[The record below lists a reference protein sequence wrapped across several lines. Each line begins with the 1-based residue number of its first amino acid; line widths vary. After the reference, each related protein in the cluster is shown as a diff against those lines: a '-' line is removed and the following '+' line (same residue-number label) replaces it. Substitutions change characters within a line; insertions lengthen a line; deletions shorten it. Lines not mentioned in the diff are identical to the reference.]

1 MSFFSNLSTLFA
13 ADGQKNQKNQ
23 GQKPSANKNKT
34 TGAANHPAQPAPAVK
49 SGKPSAKS
57 AATPVASTQSA
68 QQQRPAAVN
77 AATKKLASAAKPEPH
92 SSPANLDKARVEAEA
107 IIRDARAKARE
118 IIVEAKDESLELRS
132 KAEKETRRIEQELA
146 TQQRELQ
153 KQLDKLDFR
162 FEQINQKEDRLDQLK
177 KELETSRANLEQVKT
192 KTLQR
197 LEEISGYSKD
207 KAKEVLFEG
216 LEKKL
221 SHDLAQLVAEKEAA
235 AKLEADEKAQEILI
249 DAMRHGA
256 TDYVAEYTISVVNI
270 PSEEI
275 KGKIIG
281 KSGRN
286 IHTFERRTGTEIDL
300 DSSPTEIKISSFDPV
315 RREIARISMERLI
328 KDGRIQPAR
337 IEEIVAKVEQEI
349 DRITFDAGKKL
360 IHEVGVYNIPNGLV
374 ALLGRFKYRF
384 SYGQNMIKHTIEE
397 TKIGTKIAH
406 ELGLDVNTVKL
417 GCLLHD
423 IGKTSGNQDENHVTA
438 GVRIAKQFNMSKEV
452 VDCIAQHHED
462 EPFSSPESMAVY
474 IADAISGARPG
485 ARYENHEEY
494 IKRLESLE
502 TIAMSY
508 EEVKQAYALQAGR
521 ELRVL
526 LLPEKSKDDD
536 VTVLA
541 NKIRDRVQKE
551 VIVPGSVTV
560 TVIREFRDQAMTKQ

>member
-13 ADGQKNQKNQ
+13 TDADNKSKAKQAKFPV
-23 GQKPSANKNKT
+23 KPGSAAVQPKHSQPGKPQPKGVDLVSKVSTPAVPNTPAAAPKEPTKAMQASAN
-34 TGAANHPAQPAPAVK
+34 
-49 SGKPSAKS
+49 S
-57 AATPVASTQSA
+57 
-68 QQQRPAAVN
+68 
-77 AATKKLASAAKPEPH
+77 L
-92 SSPANLDKARVEAEA
+92 LDKARAEA
-107 IIRDARAKARE
+107 DNMIRDARSKARE
-118 IIVEAKDESLELRS
+118 IIVEAKDESLEIRS
-132 KAEKETRRIEQELA
+132 KIEKETRRIEQELA
-146 TQQRELQ
+146 NQQRELQ
-153 KQLDKLDFR
+153 TKLDKLEFR
-162 FEQINQKEDRLDQLK
+162 FEQITQKEERIDQLK
-177 KELETSRANLEQVKT
+177 KDLEAQKIELEKTKAKNLE
-192 KTLQR
+192 R

-207 KAKEVLFEG
+207 KAKEILFEG

-221 SHDLAQLVAEKEAA
+221 SHDLAQMVAEKEEA

-270 PSEEI
+270 PSEEM

-286 IHTFERRTGTEIDL
+286 IHTFERRTGVEIDL
-300 DSSPTEIKISSFDPV
+300 DSSPTEIKLSSFDPV
-315 RREIARISMERLI
+315 RREIARVSMERLI

-337 IEEIVAKVEQEI
+337 IEEIVDKVEQEI

-374 ALLGRFKYRF
+374 SLLGRFKYRF

-423 IGKTSGNQDENHVTA
+423 VGKTSGNPDENHVNA
-438 GVRIAKQFNMSKEV
+438 GVRIAKQFNMAPEV

-474 IADAISGARPG
+474 ISDAISGARPG

-494 IKRLESLE
+494 IKRLEALE
-502 TIAMSY
+502 AIAMSY
-508 EEVKQAYALQAGR
+508 DEVKQAYAIQAGR

-551 VIVPGSVTV
+551 VMVPGSVTV
-560 TVIREFRDQAMTKQ
+560 TVIREFREQASTKQ

>member
-1 MSFFSNLSTLFA
+1 MSFFSNLSTLFSTDEQANKKQGA
-13 ADGQKNQKNQ
+13 APTNPKHKVFAKHQD
-23 GQKPSANKNKT
+23 KPVNPAGHKFAKPAKPTPPSPAMQASANSIT
-34 TGAANHPAQPAPAVK
+34 
-49 SGKPSAKS
+49 
-57 AATPVASTQSA
+57 
-68 QQQRPAAVN
+68 
-77 AATKKLASAAKPEPH
+77 
-92 SSPANLDKARVEAEA
+92 DKAKQEAESIVREA
-107 IIRDARAKARE
+107 TAKARE
-118 IIVEAKDESLELRS
+118 IIVEAKDESLEIRS
-132 KAEKETRRIEQELA
+132 KIEKETRRIEQELA
-146 TQQRELQ
+146 MQQRDI
-153 KQLDKLDFR
+153 KSKLDKIDFR
-162 FEQINQKEDRLDQLK
+162 FEQITQKEERIDKLK
-177 KELETSRANLEQVKT
+177 SDLEVQKESLEKSRA
-192 KTLQR
+192 KTLEK
-197 LEEISGYSKD
+197 LEEVSGYSKD
-207 KAKEVLFEG
+207 KAKEILFEG

-221 SHDLAQLVAEKEAA
+221 SHDLAQMVAQKEET
-235 AKLEADEKAQEILI
+235 AKLDADEKAQEILI

-270 PSEEI
+270 PSEEM

-286 IHTFERRTGTEIDL
+286 IHTFERRTGVEIDL
-300 DSSPTEIKISSFDPV
+300 DSSPTEIKLSSFDPV
-315 RREIARISMERLI
+315 RREIARVSMERLI

-337 IEEIVAKVEQEI
+337 IEEIVDKVEQEI
-349 DRITFDAGKKL
+349 ERITFDAGKKL
-360 IHEVGVYNIPNGLV
+360 AHEVGVYNIPNGLISM
-374 ALLGRFKYRF
+374 LGRFKYRF

-423 IGKTSGNQDENHVTA
+423 IGKVSGNHDESHVQA
-438 GVRIAKQFNMSKEV
+438 GVRIAKQFGMPKEAI
-452 VDCIAQHHED
+452 DCIAQHHED

-494 IKRLESLE
+494 IKRLEALE

-508 EEVKQAYALQAGR
+508 EEVKQAYAIQAGR

-536 VTVLA
+536 VTILA

-551 VIVPGSVTV
+551 VIVPGNVTV
-560 TVIREFRDQAMTKQ
+560 TVIREFREQAVTKG

>member
-1 MSFFSNLSTLFA
+1 MSFFSNLSTLFST
-13 ADGQKNQKNQ
+13 DE
-23 GQKPSANKNKT
+23 SANKKQSATQINPKHKVF
-34 TGAANHPAQPAPAVK
+34 AKHQAHPAKPVDHKPVKPAKPTPPSPAM
-49 SGKPSAKS
+49 
-57 AATPVASTQSA
+57 Q
-68 QQQRPAAVN
+68 
-77 AATKKLASAAKPEPH
+77 ASANSIVEKAKQ
-92 SSPANLDKARVEAEA
+92 EADSIVREA
-107 IIRDARAKARE
+107 TAKARE
-118 IIVEAKDESLELRS
+118 IIVEAKDESLEIRS
-132 KAEKETRRIEQELA
+132 KIEKETRRIEQELA
-146 TQQRELQ
+146 MQQRDI
-153 KQLDKLDFR
+153 KSKLDKIDFR
-162 FEQINQKEDRLDQLK
+162 FEQITQKEERIDQLK
-177 KELETSRANLEQVKT
+177 KELEAQKENLEKSRA
-192 KTLQR
+192 KTLEK

-207 KAKEVLFEG
+207 KAKEILFEG

-221 SHDLAQLVAEKEAA
+221 SHDLAQMVAQKEEA
-235 AKLEADEKAQEILI
+235 AKLDADEKAQEILI

-270 PSEEI
+270 PSEEM

-286 IHTFERRTGTEIDL
+286 IHTFERRTGVEIDL
-300 DSSPTEIKISSFDPV
+300 DSSPTEIKLSSFDPV
-315 RREIARISMERLI
+315 RREIARVSMERLI

-337 IEEIVAKVEQEI
+337 IEEIVDKVEQEI
-349 DRITFDAGKKL
+349 ERITFDAGKKL
-360 IHEVGVYNIPNGLV
+360 AHEVGVYNIPNGLISM
-374 ALLGRFKYRF
+374 LGRFKYRF

-423 IGKTSGNQDENHVTA
+423 IGKVSGNHDESHVQA
-438 GVRIAKQFNMSKEV
+438 GVRIAKQFNIPKEAI
-452 VDCIAQHHED
+452 DCIAQHHED

-494 IKRLESLE
+494 IKRLEALE

-508 EEVKQAYALQAGR
+508 EEVKQAYAIQAGR

-551 VIVPGSVTV
+551 VIVPGNVTV
-560 TVIREFRDQAMTKQ
+560 TVIREFREQAVTKG

>member
-1 MSFFSNLSTLFA
+1 MSFFSNLSTLFSTDEPDSKKQA
-13 ADGQKNQKNQ
+13 TAQTNPKHKVFAKHQAHSAKPVD
-23 GQKPSANKNKT
+23 QKPVKPVKAVPPSPAMQASANSIVEK
-34 TGAANHPAQPAPAVK
+34 
-49 SGKPSAKS
+49 AK
-57 AATPVASTQSA
+57 Q
-68 QQQRPAAVN
+68 
-77 AATKKLASAAKPEPH
+77 
-92 SSPANLDKARVEAEA
+92 EADS
-107 IIRDARAKARE
+107 IIREATAKARE
-118 IIVEAKDESLELRS
+118 IIVEAKDESLEIRS
-132 KAEKETRRIEQELA
+132 KIEKETRRIEQELA
-146 TQQRELQ
+146 MQQRDI
-153 KQLDKLDFR
+153 KSKLDKIDFR
-162 FEQINQKEDRLDQLK
+162 FEQITQKEERIDQLK
-177 KELETSRANLEQVKT
+177 KDLETQKENLEKSRA
-192 KTLQR
+192 KTLEK
-197 LEEISGYSKD
+197 LEEISGYSKE
-207 KAKEVLFEG
+207 KAKEILFEG

-221 SHDLAQLVAEKEAA
+221 SHDLAQMVAQKEEA
-235 AKLEADEKAQEILI
+235 AKLDADEKAQEILI

-270 PSEEI
+270 PSEEM

-286 IHTFERRTGTEIDL
+286 IHTFERRTGVEIDL
-300 DSSPTEIKISSFDPV
+300 DSSPTEIKLSSFDPV
-315 RREIARISMERLI
+315 RREIARVSMERLI

-337 IEEIVAKVEQEI
+337 IEEIVDKVEQEI
-349 DRITFDAGKKL
+349 ERITFDAGKKL
-360 IHEVGVYNIPNGLV
+360 AHEVGVYNIPNGLISM
-374 ALLGRFKYRF
+374 LGRFKYRF

-423 IGKTSGNQDENHVTA
+423 IGKVSGNHDESHVQA
-438 GVRIAKQFNMSKEV
+438 GVRIAKQFNIPKEAI
-452 VDCIAQHHED
+452 DCIAQHHED

-494 IKRLESLE
+494 IKRLEALE

-508 EEVKQAYALQAGR
+508 EEVKQAYAIQAGR

-551 VIVPGSVTV
+551 VIVPGNVTV
-560 TVIREFRDQAMTKQ
+560 TVIREFREQAVTKG

>member
-1 MSFFSNLSTLFA
+1 MSFFSNLSTLFST
-13 ADGQKNQKNQ
+13 DE
-23 GQKPSANKNKT
+23 SANKKQSATQTNPKHKVF
-34 TGAANHPAQPAPAVK
+34 AKHQAHPAKPVDHKPVKPAKPIPPSPAM
-49 SGKPSAKS
+49 
-57 AATPVASTQSA
+57 Q
-68 QQQRPAAVN
+68 
-77 AATKKLASAAKPEPH
+77 ASANSIVEKAKQ
-92 SSPANLDKARVEAEA
+92 EADSIVREA
-107 IIRDARAKARE
+107 TAKARE
-118 IIVEAKDESLELRS
+118 IIVEAKDESLEIRS
-132 KAEKETRRIEQELA
+132 KIEKETRRIEQELA
-146 TQQRELQ
+146 MQQRDI
-153 KQLDKLDFR
+153 KSKLDKIDFR
-162 FEQINQKEDRLDQLK
+162 FEQITQKEERIDQLK
-177 KELETSRANLEQVKT
+177 KELEAQKENLEKSRA
-192 KTLQR
+192 KTLEK

-207 KAKEVLFEG
+207 KAKEILFEG

-221 SHDLAQLVAEKEAA
+221 SHDLAQMVAQKEEA
-235 AKLEADEKAQEILI
+235 AKLDADEKAQEILI

-270 PSEEI
+270 PSEEM

-286 IHTFERRTGTEIDL
+286 IHTFERRTGVEIDL
-300 DSSPTEIKISSFDPV
+300 DSSPTEIKLSSFDPV
-315 RREIARISMERLI
+315 RREIARVSMERLI

-337 IEEIVAKVEQEI
+337 IEEIVDKVEQEI
-349 DRITFDAGKKL
+349 ERITFDAGKKL
-360 IHEVGVYNIPNGLV
+360 AHEVGVYNIPNGLISM
-374 ALLGRFKYRF
+374 LGRFKYRF

-423 IGKTSGNQDENHVTA
+423 IGKVSGNHDESHVQA
-438 GVRIAKQFNMSKEV
+438 GVRIAKQFNIPKEAI
-452 VDCIAQHHED
+452 DCIAQHHED

-494 IKRLESLE
+494 IKRLEALE

-508 EEVKQAYALQAGR
+508 EEVKQAYAIQAGR

-551 VIVPGSVTV
+551 VIVPGNVTV
-560 TVIREFRDQAMTKQ
+560 TVIREFREQAVTKG

>member
-1 MSFFSNLSTLFA
+1 MSFFSNLSTLFSTDEQANKKQA
-13 ADGQKNQKNQ
+13 ASTNPKHKVFAKHQAQPVRPTDHKIA
-23 GQKPSANKNKT
+23 KPVKPVPPSPAMQASANSIVEK
-34 TGAANHPAQPAPAVK
+34 
-49 SGKPSAKS
+49 AK
-57 AATPVASTQSA
+57 Q
-68 QQQRPAAVN
+68 
-77 AATKKLASAAKPEPH
+77 
-92 SSPANLDKARVEAEA
+92 EAEA
-107 IIRDARAKARE
+107 IVREATAKARE
-118 IIVEAKDESLELRS
+118 IIVEAKDESLEIRS
-132 KAEKETRRIEQELA
+132 KIEKETRRIEQELA
-146 TQQRELQ
+146 MQQRDI
-153 KQLDKLDFR
+153 KSKLDKIDFR
-162 FEQINQKEDRLDQLK
+162 FEQITQKEERIDQLK
-177 KELETSRANLEQVKT
+177 SDLEIQKENLEKSRA
-192 KTLQR
+192 KTLEK

-207 KAKEVLFEG
+207 KAKEILFEG

-221 SHDLAQLVAEKEAA
+221 GHDLAQMVAQKEEA
-235 AKLEADEKAQEILI
+235 AKLDADEKAQEILI

-270 PSEEI
+270 PSEEM

-286 IHTFERRTGTEIDL
+286 IHTFERRTGVEIDL
-300 DSSPTEIKISSFDPV
+300 DSSPTEIKLSSFDPV
-315 RREIARISMERLI
+315 RREIARVSMERLI

-337 IEEIVAKVEQEI
+337 IEEIVDKVEQEI
-349 DRITFDAGKKL
+349 ERITFDAGKKL
-360 IHEVGVYNIPNGLV
+360 AHEVGVYNIPNGLISM
-374 ALLGRFKYRF
+374 LGRFKYRF

-423 IGKTSGNQDENHVTA
+423 IGKVSGNHDESHVQA
-438 GVRIAKQFNMSKEV
+438 GVRIAKQFNVPKEAI
-452 VDCIAQHHED
+452 DCIAQHHED

-494 IKRLESLE
+494 IKRLEALE
-502 TIAMSY
+502 KIAMSY
-508 EEVKQAYALQAGR
+508 EEVKQAYAIQAGR

-551 VIVPGSVTV
+551 VIVPGNVTV
-560 TVIREFRDQAMTKQ
+560 TVIREFREQAVTKA

>member
-1 MSFFSNLSTLFA
+1 MSFFSNLSTLFSTDELA
-13 ADGQKNQKNQ
+13 NKKQSATQTNPKHKVFAKHQAHPAKPVD
-23 GQKPSANKNKT
+23 QKPVKPAKPTPPSPAMQASANSIVEK
-34 TGAANHPAQPAPAVK
+34 
-49 SGKPSAKS
+49 AKQEADS
-57 AATPVASTQSA
+57 IVREAT
-68 QQQRPAAVN
+68 
-77 AATKKLASAAKPEPH
+77 
-92 SSPANLDKARVEAEA
+92 
-107 IIRDARAKARE
+107 AKARE
-118 IIVEAKDESLELRS
+118 IIVEAKDESLEIRS
-132 KAEKETRRIEQELA
+132 KIEKETRRIEQELA
-146 TQQRELQ
+146 MQQRDI
-153 KQLDKLDFR
+153 KSKLDKIDFR
-162 FEQINQKEDRLDQLK
+162 FEQITQKEERIDQLK
-177 KELETSRANLEQVKT
+177 KELEAQKENLEKSRA
-192 KTLQR
+192 KTLEK

-207 KAKEVLFEG
+207 KAKEILFEG

-221 SHDLAQLVAEKEAA
+221 SHDLAQMVAQKEEA
-235 AKLEADEKAQEILI
+235 AKLDADEKAQEILI

-270 PSEEI
+270 PSEEM

-286 IHTFERRTGTEIDL
+286 IHTFERRTGVEIDL
-300 DSSPTEIKISSFDPV
+300 DSSPTEIKLSSFDPV
-315 RREIARISMERLI
+315 RREIARVSMERLI

-337 IEEIVAKVEQEI
+337 IEEIVDKVEQEI
-349 DRITFDAGKKL
+349 ERITFDAGKKL
-360 IHEVGVYNIPNGLV
+360 AHEVGVYNIPNGLISM
-374 ALLGRFKYRF
+374 LGRFKYRF

-423 IGKTSGNQDENHVTA
+423 IGKVSGNHDESHVQA
-438 GVRIAKQFNMSKEV
+438 GVRIAKQFNIPKEV
-452 VDCIAQHHED
+452 IDCIAQHHED

-494 IKRLESLE
+494 IKRLEALE

-508 EEVKQAYALQAGR
+508 EEVKQAYAIQAGR

-551 VIVPGSVTV
+551 VIVPGNVTV
-560 TVIREFRDQAMTKQ
+560 TVIREFREQAVTKG